1 MNSFFFISFF
11 VSFSFLFSQDTV
23 DLNWVNTGSN
33 MTIAI
38 LDAPQNIV
46 SFGDTIAV
54 FFNNDD
60 ENKCA
65 GFVIW
70 DNDRVALTVW
80 GDDQTTQEK
89 DGFSF
94 NEEIVFV
101 HIKNKSISKI
111 LDAKFMVGNNL
122 WSPNGISVIEKLH
135 IE

>member
-1 MNSFFFISFF
+1 
-11 VSFSFLFSQDTV
+11 
-23 DLNWVNTGSN
+23 

-60 ENKCA
+60 KNKCG

-122 WSPNGISVIEKLH
+122 WSPNGISVIEKLY